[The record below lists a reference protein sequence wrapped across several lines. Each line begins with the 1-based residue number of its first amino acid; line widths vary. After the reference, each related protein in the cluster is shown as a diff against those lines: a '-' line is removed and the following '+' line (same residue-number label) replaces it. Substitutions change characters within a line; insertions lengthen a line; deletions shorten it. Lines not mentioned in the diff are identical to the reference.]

1 MSTKPLR
8 SAAAAADEGPTLGQ
22 LLSEAL
28 ERPDMGRH
36 VLLEEAHVQAET
48 LDMSL
53 ADHLRQGDVLN
64 RRPDSDDLDAA
75 PHAFRPAVHGAYS
88 AGADLAAR

>member
-1 MSTKPLR
+1 
-8 SAAAAADEGPTLGQ
+8 
-22 LLSEAL
+22 
-28 ERPDMGRH
+28 MGRQ
-36 VLLEEAHVQAET
+36 VLFEEADVQAET

-75 PHAFRPAVHGAYS
+75 PTHSGQQS
-88 AGADLAAR
+88 MARIRQEQISRRDAQQIRSLSVMAMTSTS

>member
-1 MSTKPLR
+1 
-8 SAAAAADEGPTLGQ
+8 
-22 LLSEAL
+22 
-28 ERPDMGRH
+28 MGRQ
-36 VLLEEAHVQAET
+36 VLFEEADVQAET

-88 AGADLAAR
+88 AGADLAARCPANPITLCDGLTSTS